1 MGAKI
6 TRSSQVDFKALETF
20 LWIVRLGS
28 FRAAAIRLNTTQPSV
43 SARIAM
49 LEQALGVS
57 LFERAGRSAR
67 LTVQGRELRGY
78 AERLIDVRNEL
89 LASVADPARLQGTI
103 RLGVAET
110 IVHTWLPDLMRRL
123 SESFPSVA
131 LELEVDTSG
140 NLRDA
145 LVRQDLDVA
154 FLLGPVSQPEIVN
167 VELCDYA
174 LTWVANPSLD
184 LPVEGATLQQLA
196 RFPIITYPRMTRP
209 HLALAEMFRAVEPRP
224 RINASSSLSTIV
236 RMVTQGI
243 GISAIP
249 LEIVQAELTRGELV
263 ALAPEPAARLPDL
276 HFTASYPINPN
287 GALSRSV
294 VDLASEVATSDR

>member
-1 MGAKI
+1 M
-6 TRSSQVDFKALETF
+6 DFKSLETF

-28 FRAAAIRLNTTQPSV
+28 FRAAAGRLNTTQPSV
-43 SARIAM
+43 SARIAS

-57 LFERAGRSAR
+57 LFERGGRSAR
-67 LTVQGRELRGY
+67 LTVKGRDLFGY
-78 AERLIDVRNEL
+78 AERLIEIRNEV

-123 SESFPSVA
+123 SETFPSVA

-140 NLRDA
+140 NLRDG

-174 LTWVANPSLD
+174 LTWVASPSLD
-184 LPVEGATLQQLA
+184 LPLEGATLQQLA
-196 RFPIITYPRMTRP
+196 AFPIITYPRMTRP

-249 LEIVQAELTRGELV
+249 LQIVRDELARGELV
-263 ALAPEPAARLPDL
+263 ALAPERAAQLPDL
-276 HFTASYPINPN
+276 HFTASYPITPN

-294 VDLASEVATSDR
+294 VELAIEVASPD